1 MRNQVVR
8 EKVFYRAAYGNRS
21 EIFRLALIFFGG
33 VLCVRGGDFGLP
45 GCCIRIVAGDGK
57 IQRKSKNCR
66 GEKFEKY
73 FAKQRKRLRKAGGSS
88 FEKRCVCVIFR
99 VFIPAVFACSG
110 VLCGFL
116 REKSKKSR
124 KKAAK
129 KRKVFLQTLD
139 SLPPND
145 L

>member
-1 MRNQVVR
+1 MAGISGC
-8 EKVFYRAAYGNRS
+8 RAAVYVSLQATERFS
-21 EIFRLALIFFGG
+21 EKA
-33 VLCVRGGDFGLP
+33 
-45 GCCIRIVAGDGK
+45 K
-57 IQRKSKNCR
+57 IAAVKNL
-66 GEKFEKY
+66 KNT
-73 FAKQRKRLRKAGGSS
+73 FAKQRKRLRKAVGSS